1 MTAGPFESFV
11 ILAGMRTG
19 SNFLEA
25 NLNALPGVTGYG
37 EVFNPGFIGKKNL
50 SELFGID
57 MAARDA
63 NPRRLLRKMR
73 AGTEGLSGFR
83 LFHDHDARVYDLV
96 MNDPAC
102 AKIVLS
108 RNPVESYV
116 SWKIARA
123 TNQWKLTDA
132 KRLRTAKARF
142 DEAEF
147 HAHLSQSQGFHRRVL
162 RDLQVSGQP
171 AFFLDYDDIVSVD
184 ILNGLAAFL
193 GVSGRLKAV
202 DDTLKK
208 QNPEPLE
215 AKLDNPEDLA
225 PALGRADL
233 FALARSP
240 VFEPRRPA
248 AIPTAVA
255 AAGAPLLF
263 FPVRSGPDAAIR
275 GWLSGHGGLIDG
287 FERKTLR
294 LWKQENPGH
303 RAFTVVRH
311 PLLRAYVAFHDQIV
325 SGQLAD
331 HRRILIRDF
340 RAVLPEAGQAFPDTE
355 AERAAFL
362 VFLHYA
368 RLAVSGQSGQRVDP
382 NWASQTAIIQGF
394 AGFHPLD
401 LIVREDRL
409 PQSLAYLESEVGAP
423 PSALPMQEPVPEA
436 LVAIHN
442 DDVEEAAVA
451 AYARDYTGFGFGR
464 WQPSA
469 AHVPPQRP
477 AAEAAPR
484 RPRRPGG

>member
-25 NLNALPGVTGYG
+25 NLSALPGVTGYG
-37 EVFNPGFIGKKNL
+37 EVFNPGFIGKKNVT
-50 SELFGID
+50 ELFGID
-57 MAARDA
+57 LASRDA
-63 NPRRLLRKMR
+63 NPKRLLRKMR
-73 AGTEGLSGFR
+73 AGTDGLSGFR

-96 MNDPAC
+96 MHDPAC
-102 AKIVLS
+102 AKIVLC
-108 RNPVESYV
+108 RNPVDSYV

-123 TNQWKLTDA
+123 TNQWELTDA
-132 KRLRTAKARF
+132 KRLRTARARF

-147 HAHLSQSQGFHRRVL
+147 QEHLTQSQGFHRQVL
-162 RDLQVSGQP
+162 NALQVSGQP
-171 AFFLDYDDIVSVD
+171 AFFLDYDDIASVD
-184 ILNGLAAFL
+184 VLNGLAVFL

-215 AKLDNPEDLA
+215 AKLENPEALA
-225 PALGRADL
+225 PALARADL
-233 FALARSP
+233 FALARSA

-255 AAGAPLLF
+255 AGGAPLLF

-275 GWLSGHGGLIDG
+275 SWLEGHGGLIEG

-294 LWKQENPGH
+294 QWQEDNPGH

-325 SGQLAD
+325 RGKLAD
-331 HRRILIRDF
+331 HRRILIRDY
-340 RAVLPEAGQAFPDTE
+340 RAKLPEVGQAFADAG

-362 VFLHYA
+362 IFLHYA

-382 NWASQTAIIQGF
+382 HLASQTAILQGF

-409 PQSLAYLESEVGAP
+409 PQALAYLESEVGAP
-423 PSALPMQEPVPEA
+423 SATPPVQEPTPEG
-436 LVAIHN
+436 LIAIF
-442 DDVEEAAVA
+442 DDEVEEAAAV
-451 AYARDYTGFGFGR
+451 AYARDYAGFGFGR
-464 WQPSA
+464 W
-469 AHVPPQRP
+469 RP
-477 AAEAAPR
+477 
-484 RPRRPGG
+484 